1 MSYDY
6 SKLKGRIVEKYGNN
20 AKFAKDMNWSEKTL
34 SCKLNNKVAWRQP
47 EIVRAI
53 QLLSLKEEDITG
65 YFFKPKVQNIEQA
78 I

>member
-6 SKLKGRIVEKYGNN
+6 SKLKGKIVEKYGSN
-20 AKFAKDMNWSEKTL
+20 AKFAEDMGWSERTL
-34 SCKLNNKVAWRQP
+34 SLKLNNKVAWKQP

-53 QLLSLKEEDITG
+53 ELLSLNEEDITR
-65 YFFKPKVQNIEQA
+65 YFFKLKVQNIEQA